1 MMSSD
6 KEVSD
11 LKLKVGLIEK
21 DVEIVDRSVDKI
33 TLSIEKIQELN
44 NNIFRM
50 ITLHESKHDEHEK
63 KQINL
68 QRDIKDLHERIDILE
83 AHISSRIDDLRSD
96 LLLHKKNDKLSVQTL
111 IQEVE
116 KWKWMIL
123 GGILVGGFLLGEL
136 DILANLFSIVK

>member
-1 MMSSD
+1 MSSD

-21 DVEIVDRSVDKI
+21 DVEIVNRSVDKI
-33 TLSIEKIQELN
+33 ALSIEKIQELN

-63 KQINL
+63 KAINL
-68 QRDIKDLHERIDILE
+68 QRDIKDLHERIDTLE
-83 AHISSRIDDLRSD
+83 SHISSRIDDLRSD
-96 LLLHKKNDKLSVQTL
+96 LLLHKKSDKLSVQT
-111 IQEVE
+111 IMQEVE

-123 GGILVGGFLLGEL
+123 GGILVGGFLLGKL

>member
-1 MMSSD
+1 MSSD

-63 KQINL
+63 KEINL
-68 QRDIKDLHERIDILE
+68 QRDIKDLHERIDTLE

-96 LLLHKKNDKLSVQTL
+96 LLLHKKSDKLSVQT
-111 IQEVE
+111 IMQEVE

-123 GGILVGGFLLGEL
+123 GGILVGGFLLGKL
-136 DILANLFSIVK
+136 DILANLFSVVK

>member
-63 KQINL
+63 KEINL
-68 QRDIKDLHERIDILE
+68 QRDIKDLHERIDTLE

-96 LLLHKKNDKLSVQTL
+96 LLLHKKGDKLSVQT
-111 IQEVE
+111 IMQEVE

-123 GGILVGGFLLGEL
+123 GGILVGGFLLGKL
-136 DILANLFSIVK
+136 DILANLFSVVK

>member
-63 KQINL
+63 KEINL
-68 QRDIKDLHERIDILE
+68 QRDIKDLHERIDTLE

-96 LLLHKKNDKLSVQTL
+96 LLLHKKSDKLSVQT
-111 IQEVE
+111 IMQEVE

-123 GGILVGGFLLGEL
+123 GGILVGGFLLGKL
-136 DILANLFSIVK
+136 DILANLFSVVK

>member
-63 KQINL
+63 KEINL
-68 QRDIKDLHERIDILE
+68 QRDIKDLHERIDVLE

-96 LLLHKKNDKLSVQTL
+96 LLLHKKSDKLSVQTL

-123 GGILVGGFLLGEL
+123 GGILVGGFLLGKL

>member
-50 ITLHESKHDEHEK
+50 ITLHESKHDEKEK
-63 KQINL
+63 KEINL
-68 QRDIKDLHERIDILE
+68 QRDIKDLHERIDTLE

-96 LLLHKKNDKLSVQTL
+96 LLLHKKSDKLSVQT
-111 IQEVE
+111 IMQEVE

-123 GGILVGGFLLGEL
+123 GGILVGGFLLGKL
-136 DILANLFSIVK
+136 DILANLFSVVK